1 MDRAELDG
9 WLDRAKSWGEPGGV
23 VSTEGLK
30 DTCTCLGELGTF
42 LKRLHVAMTT
52 WERPAAIMRHLP
64 NIGQFLGRL
73 CHNPAVLACGD
84 TCTVLQSCLT
94 ALCTDCPQ
102 EDIERRAAGWAQ
114 KMLRHVITGPSGNSV
129 REAMGYLPSDQHKL
143 ALEKAIHALSE
154 DLDQLQQDRRLKAR
168 QAQPCTLH
176 QLSELCLPLVTLPA
190 ASAVVE
196 KLLLAG
202 LEGKAGGEEL
212 SDLFL
217 ESVARTQQ
225 QVYSNKLVTAAVP
238 LSPAALCALWTLHSS
253 CLEQEVLDM
262 VETVTLN
269 RPYMGTEDMKTLI
282 CSRALPTACVLQ
294 PTVNNVTR
302 EILREL
308 LQQSAGSPSL
318 LKLLRVF
325 NESFILEVCKLQG
338 EVPTVLHLTYN
349 LQLLPLVHLLILHP
363 AGLNQ
368 PTCQEH
374 LKNICKTLQTVQS
387 PACQD
392 TWTQVTQ
399 AGGCQIGPG
408 ISCTHDSWLV
418 LVQFGWWYSK
428 ACKLLLLSPV
438 PPQSCLQYLACYHLP
453 TSPQQQQ
460 GFMSCILDV
469 ASTLHDLLPKIHP
482 KSHDLLYAVSANQ
495 QPDSPAQR
503 AVIGQLLMLFLL
515 HSVGGYGIAD
525 DVLNMV
531 VGEEDA
537 VTRLAVLLD
546 TIEENVVGP
555 KTAESLSWVCQ
566 DKISAIIQTISSLQ
580 LSTQEQFH
588 TSKDKDRLELD
599 DLNCRCDKLKH
610 LMQELLKPS

>member
-282 CSRALPTACVLQ
+282 CSRAL
-294 PTVNNVTR
+294 
-302 EILREL
+302 
-308 LQQSAGSPSL
+308 
-318 LKLLRVF
+318 
-325 NESFILEVCKLQG
+325 
-338 EVPTVLHLTYN
+338 VPTVLHLTYN